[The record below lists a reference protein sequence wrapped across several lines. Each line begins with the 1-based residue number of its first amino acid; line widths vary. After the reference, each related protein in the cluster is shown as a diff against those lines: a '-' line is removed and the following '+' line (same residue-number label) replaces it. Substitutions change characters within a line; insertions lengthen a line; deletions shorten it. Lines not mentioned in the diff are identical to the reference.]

1 MTIRVLLL
9 AEHASARF
17 GGEAAL
23 PLHYFRVLLARG
35 VPVWLVTHARVRKE
49 LSERFADSLDRI
61 TFIEDRWYHVLL
73 WRISAPLPARL
84 AYVTTGYLSRVLT
97 QLTQRRLARD
107 LITRHG
113 ISVVHQPMP
122 VSPKEPSFVYGLGVP
137 VVIGP
142 MNGGM
147 DYPPAFRHPEPW
159 ISKLVVKLGRSASHL
174 LNLLA
179 PGKREAACLLVANE
193 RTERALPRGASSR
206 VETIVE
212 NGVDLSL
219 WKPVARVRSAAPDAF
234 TRFVFM
240 GRLVDWKAVDLLI
253 EAFDRARQK
262 APMALSVI
270 GDGAQAPSLKQ
281 MVRDR
286 GLEGVDGRMAETAGT
301 VAFAGWKTQTECA
314 LALHEQDVLVLPSLM
329 ECGGAVVL
337 EAMAAGLP
345 VIATAWGGPLDYL
358 DDTCGVLVPPASRE
372 GLIAGFAEALVDLS
386 VHPERREAM
395 GHAGR
400 HKVAME
406 FDWDAKVDAVTDIY
420 RSVTSGR

>member
-1 MTIRVLLL
+1 MDMRVLIL
-9 AEHASARF
+9 AEHASAQF

-73 WRISAPLPARL
+73 WRMSASLPARL
-84 AYVTTGYLSRVLT
+84 GYITTGFISRVLT
-97 QLTQRRLARD
+97 QLTQRRIARE
-107 LITRHG
+107 LIVRHG

-122 VSPKEPSFVYGLGVP
+122 VSPKEPSFVHGLGVP

-147 DYPPAFRHPEPW
+147 DYPPAFRHPEA
-159 ISKLVVKLGRSASHL
+159 LLARLAVKIGRSASHVM
-174 LNLLA
+174 NLLV

-193 RTERALPRGASSR
+193 RTEQALPRGVSAR
-206 VETIVE
+206 VEVIVE

-219 WKPVARVRSAAPDAF
+219 WKPPARMRSDAREAF

-240 GRLVDWKAVDLLI
+240 GRLVEWKAVDVLI
-253 EAFDRARQK
+253 EAFDRARQQ
-262 APMALSVI
+262 APMSLSII
-270 GDGAQAPSLKQ
+270 GDGDQAPSLKE

-286 GLEGVDGRMAETAGT
+286 GLEGAQGRMAETAGT

-314 LALHEQDVLVLPSLM
+314 QALRDEDALVLPSLL

-358 DDTCGVLVPPASRE
+358 DDTCGVLVPPVSRE
-372 GLIAGFAEALVDLS
+372 DLIAGFSAALVDLS
-386 VHPERREAM
+386 LHPGRREAM
-395 GHAGR
+395 GQAGR
-400 HKVAME
+400 RKVTLQ
-406 FDWDAKVDAVTDIY
+406 FDWDAKVDTVTDVY
-420 RSVTSGR
+420 RSAMTRR